1 MLSTRGFS
9 GDEKALSA
17 VKESV
22 WDAMTSM
29 SKEEGRDPSRVQAI
43 AADTAKRML
52 SKRTGMRPLVVIQI
66 VELS

>member
-1 MLSTRGFS
+1 
-9 GDEKALSA
+9 
-17 VKESV
+17 
-22 WDAMTSM
+22 M